1 MALKGCCGAGIICG
15 RMAPHG
21 CGGGITEPMGLGIE
35 ASIGIVG
42 IVGIIGLGVG
52 MVVPLHGAM
61 VMGLGRLGIGPQ
73 GPVGPG
79 PIGRLGIIGSPPGMP
94 CGGPVG
100 GPGRGRPGIC
110 PIGMHGRAGG
120 NIILPN

>member
-1 MALKGCCGAGIICG
+1 MKGCCGAGIICG
-15 RMAPHG
+15 RMAPQG
-21 CGGGITEPMGLGIE
+21 CGGGITEAMGLGIE

-42 IVGIIGLGVG
+42 IVGIMGLGAG

-61 VMGLGRLGIGPQ
+61 VILGRLGIGPQ

-79 PIGRLGIIGSPPGMP
+79 PIGRLGIIGSPPGI
-94 CGGPVG
+94 GGPVG

-110 PIGMHGRAGG
+110 PIGMHGRAG